1 MLQAT
6 KTIAVLVSTLVILTG
21 TATAAVATP
30 TYAALPELSSA
41 TVRATTQGT
50 GQAATSIADAIIKN
64 GTDPVAPKGVN
75 DWNCTP
81 NPKKPNPVILIHG
94 MSMTANTAWAGFGPV
109 LKDQGYCVYAVNM
122 AKDPD
127 GAMSKVVRAIGNLD
141 FGGLADIKAS
151 ATFTAAFINEVMK
164 TTGAKKV
171 DIIGYSEGGTVA
183 NLIAHTYGPSFIDNI
198 ITLGGI
204 NVGITPFGL
213 QDLEAVYTK
222 NAEPTIVG
230 NILEF
235 GSVAAAQMMNG
246 SPIINAITKPDTI
259 AGITYTNLST
269 KYDEFSNISTHNPN
283 FQKAVPG
290 ATVTNITIQDGCSK
304 DFSDHLTLPYNKR
317 AWAIA
322 LNTLAGKKVVDVS
335 CLVAIPALRSI
346 DAK

>member
-1 MLQAT
+1 MSQTT
-6 KTIAVLVSTLVILTG
+6 KTLAALVASVAIVASSTTL
-21 TATAAVATP
+21 AA
-30 TYAALPELSSA
+30 AASNYRTLPELPSS
-41 TVRATTQGT
+41 TLRATTQGT

-94 MSMTANTAWAGFGPV
+94 MIMTANTAWAGLGPV
-109 LKDQGYCVYAVNM
+109 LKDQGYCVYAVNLP
-122 AKDPD
+122 KDPK
-127 GAMSKVVRAIGNLD
+127 GLMSKAANVVGLD
-141 FGGLADIKAS
+141 FGGLSDIDAAS
-151 ATFTAAFINEVMK
+151 VFTAAFVNEVMK

-171 DIIGYSEGGTVA
+171 NLVGYSEGGTVA